1 MEVLLVLLAVPYLS
15 DAVSL
20 EYLVDSSVAEA
31 TLLEADSDD
40 DKARVTL
47 FWRDANAVRSASFQ
61 HTVSAGL
68 VHHLGLL

>member
-15 DAVSL
+15 DAVSR

-40 DKARVTL
+40 DEALVTL
-47 FWRDANAVRSASFQ
+47 CCRDANAVRSASCQ